1 MNRFAKLSAALL
13 LSAAAS
19 APAWA
24 APEVYTVDGTQI
36 LHDVSLEVHPGEFV
50 GILGPNGSGKS
61 TLLKNIYKVLK
72 PQSGAIELQGKN
84 LLAMSKLFGCS
95 MDHVMGQDTASA

>member
-1 MNRFAKLSAALL
+1 MLKVTNLN
-13 LSAAAS
+13 
-19 APAWA
+19 
-24 APEVYTVDGTQI
+24 YTVDGTQI

-84 LLAMSKLFGCS
+84 LLAMSNREMAQHLA
-95 MDHVMGQDTASA
+95 VVGQEHEGSFDFLVEDFSLNL